1 VSSLAWRARK
11 SPNYARAAKA
21 VFSVMTN
28 SIRRNVGVLA
38 VVLCILLG
46 GTWMVAKVTTDH
58 LLYQNATSTARG
70 WAKYLAASVVDLEA
84 IASGEQASTGSMT
97 FFQSAQKS
105 DQVFRYEIFNRNGFS
120 QLVSDHGRSGFVD
133 VSQFS
138 ADAARSILTGQ
149 AVVGAREGTLPE
161 QPSYYAEAFVPVV
174 VDGRAVAVVAAYVN
188 QTEQRNSFY
197 RTFLIAAAALCM
209 LTALSFTIPTVAW
222 YRRSKEKQLADRR
235 IHFLAHHDALTG
247 LANRASLIEKMDKA
261 LAALPSHG
269 KGLAV
274 YFIDCDH
281 FKSVNDTLGHEAGD
295 FLLKAIAERLRSVTR
310 IDDVIA
316 RLGGDEFVVLQ
327 THAHSKEQ
335 VEMFATR
342 LKSTFAETVK
352 YKDHDIAA
360 SLSIG
365 IAVAPADGQTPQR
378 ILKSADLALYKAK
391 ADGRNCIR
399 FFVPEMDSE
408 LLERIELERMIREAV
423 ANDGFQ
429 LHYQPLYEMTD
440 RRLIG
445 FEALIR
451 MTRKDGTLIPPLTFI
466 PVAEDMRLI
475 GKIGTWVL
483 REACRTAM
491 TWPDHLT
498 VAVNLSPAQ
507 FDAGSVSAMV
517 AAALEETGL
526 AAHRLELEITET
538 LLLGDTEAI
547 MAELRALKAAGVSI
561 VMDDFGTGYSSLSYL
576 WRFPFDKIKIDRS
589 FMQGFDGSDRDA
601 ETVVKTII
609 ALGRE
614 LKMRVTVEGVETA
627 KQAAFLDDA
636 SGDQAQGF
644 YFGRPVS
651 ASEIGASILADFQR
665 QRPTNPAA
673 KLELAV

>member
-1 VSSLAWRARK
+1 MLSIV
-11 SPNYARAAKA
+11 
-21 VFSVMTN
+21 TI
-28 SIRRNVGVLA
+28 SIRRNIGVLA

-46 GTWMVAKVTTDH
+46 GTWMVVKFTTDH
-58 LLYQNATSTARG
+58 LLYQNATSTAQG
-70 WAKYLAASVVDLEA
+70 WGRYLAASVTDLEQ
-84 IASGEQASTGSMT
+84 IASGEQPSTASMA

-105 DQVFRYEIFNRNGFS
+105 DRVFRYVIFNRNGYS
-120 QLVSDHGRSGFVD
+120 QLVSDHGKSGLVD
-133 VSQFS
+133 FSEFS
-138 ADAARSILTGQ
+138 ADAARSMLTGE
-149 AVVGAREGTLPE
+149 AVVGAKEGTRPE
-161 QPSYYAEAFVPVV
+161 EPAYFAQAFVPVV
-174 VDGRAVAVVAAYVN
+174 VDGRAIAVVAAYVN
-188 QTEQRNSFY
+188 QTEQRDSFY
-197 RTFLIAAAALCM
+197 RTFLIAAAALCL
-209 LTALSFTIPTVAW
+209 LTALSFTIPAIAW

-247 LANRASLIEKMDKA
+247 LANRASLVEKIDRA

-274 YFIDCDH
+274 YFLDCDH

-295 FLLKAIAERLRSVTR
+295 FLLQTIAERLRSVTR
-310 IDDVIA
+310 LDDVIA

-327 THAHSKEQ
+327 PQAHSKEL
-335 VEMFATR
+335 VEAFAQR
-342 LKSTFAETVK
+342 LVSALAEPVK
-352 YKDHDIAA
+352 YQDHDIVA
-360 SLSIG
+360 SASIG
-365 IAVAPADGQTPQR
+365 IAIAPDDGETPQR
-378 ILKSADLALYKAK
+378 LLKSADLALYKAK
-391 ADGRNCIR
+391 AEGRNCIR
-399 FFVPEMDSE
+399 FFDRAMDSE

-423 ANDGFQ
+423 MNDGFQ

-451 MTRKDGTLIPPLTFI
+451 MTREDGTLIPPLTFI

-507 FDAGSVSAMV
+507 FEAGSVSAMV
-517 AAALEETGL
+517 AAALKETGL
-526 AAHRLELEITET
+526 AADRLELEITET
-538 LLLGDTEAI
+538 LLLGNTDAI
-547 MAELRALKAAGVSI
+547 MTELRTLKATGVSI

-589 FMQGFDGSDRDA
+589 FMQGFDGSGRDA

-627 KQAAFLDDA
+627 KQAAFLDEA
-636 SGDQAQGF
+636 EGDQAQGF
-644 YFGRPVS
+644 YFGRPIP
-651 ASEIGASILADFQR
+651 ASDVGASILADFQLR
-665 QRPTNPAA
+665 QAVQRNSAA
-673 KLELAV
+673 KIKLAV